1 MLSMKE
7 REIII
12 NIEKCVDNMNQ
23 EVECPDVG
31 DDKVGDLY
39 SFKVCGI
46 PMSVDVLGN
55 GESLVKPSSGVS
67 PDSGE
72 KTKNGRR
79 ISMSAKKPPK
89 PPRPPRGL
97 SLDAADQKLIK
108 EISEL
113 LMIKRARIER
123 MKALKKTKA
132 AKGGMSASTSSSGNF
147 IAMFFTILFCIVII
161 FQGCHPWGIFPRN
174 SSAVGIPISP
184 KSDGATEGNIVAL
197 ENKQNLSSYTVY
209 MLSKVR
215 SFNLLVPGSNNK
227 PAGREAIR

>member
-1 MLSMKE
+1 MKE

-12 NIEKCVDNMNQ
+12 NIEKCVDNKKQ
-23 EVECPDVG
+23 EGECPDVG

-39 SFKVCGI
+39 TSF

-55 GESLVKPSSGVS
+55 GESLVKDAGGVS

-72 KTKNGRR
+72 KTKKGRR
-79 ISMSAKKPPK
+79 MSMSAKK

-113 LMIKRARIER
+113 LMIKRAR

-132 AKGGMSASTSSSGNF
+132 ANGMSASTSSSGNL
-147 IAMFFTILFCIVII
+147 IAMFFTILFCILII
-161 FQGCHPWGIFPRN
+161 FQGNVLLGF
-174 SSAVGIPISP
+174 
-184 KSDGATEGNIVAL
+184 EL
-197 ENKQNLSSYTVY
+197 YFLLY
-209 MLSKVR
+209 MS
-215 SFNLLVPGSNNK
+215 
-227 PAGREAIR
+227 